1 MPMAETDVT
10 ETFVKYEWKHGLS
23 MENCNH
29 PPQISF
35 RIAKY
40 RSIYAASLTPST
52 IFANKWTDLNL
63 NHPEELVLKF
73 QSKQNK

>member
-1 MPMAETDVT
+1 MPMAETDAT

-40 RSIYAASLTPST
+40 RSIYADLLQVHLLPAQYLQTNELTW
-52 IFANKWTDLNL
+52 I
-63 NHPEELVLKF
+63 
-73 QSKQNK
+73 